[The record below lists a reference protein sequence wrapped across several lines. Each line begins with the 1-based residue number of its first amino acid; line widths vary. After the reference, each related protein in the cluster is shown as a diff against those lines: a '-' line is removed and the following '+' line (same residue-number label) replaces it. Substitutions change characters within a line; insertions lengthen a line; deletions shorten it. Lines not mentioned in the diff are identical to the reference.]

1 MLVFILNIIRFDV
14 FCHTRDFFD
23 KSTTKWIL
31 YIDNHLLK
39 EFFMKK
45 IICLLAVVFSLF
57 YVQNVAA
64 QFFSLSGGGV
74 YAKYFGQRGDY
85 PLVKPNMYP
94 GTYGVK
100 IRGTYGGFGDYKN
113 AISGGIAYFLPTKA
127 IDLSYGG
134 ATLKGSTI
142 EFEVN
147 YNRYLRGRYTD
158 DALNVYAIG
167 GVSGAI
173 TMFNYDVPEPAYIN
187 PAELKY
193 FKDET
198 TLFVYGNIG
207 IGAEYPVS
215 SFYVFAEAKAAIHMN
230 AYVGGTTI
238 FQNNLLYWG
247 GATLGVRYPFLPKRP
262 SNR

>member
-1 MLVFILNIIRFDV
+1 
-14 FCHTRDFFD
+14 
-23 KSTTKWIL
+23 
-31 YIDNHLLK
+31 
-39 EFFMKK
+39 MKK
-45 IICLLAVVFSLF
+45 IVCLLAIVFSLL

-64 QFFSLSGGGV
+64 QYLSFSGGGV

-85 PLVKPNMYP
+85 PLVKSNMYP
-94 GTYGVK
+94 GTYGIK
-100 IRGTYGGFGDYKN
+100 IRGTYGGFGDSKN

-127 IDLSYGG
+127 INLSYGG

-142 EFEVN
+142 EFEFN
-147 YNRYLRGRYTD
+147 YNRYLRGRYID
-158 DALNVYAIG
+158 DALNVYAIA
-167 GVSGAI
+167 GVSGAV
-173 TMFNYDVPEPAYIN
+173 TMFDYDVPDPTLIN

-207 IGAEYPVS
+207 IGAEYPVN
-215 SFYVFAEAKAAIHMN
+215 SFYIFAEAKAAIHMN
-230 AYVGGTTI
+230 AYVANTTI

-247 GATLGVRYPFLPKRP
+247 GATFGVRYPFLPKRP